1 MIVTI
6 VLLVILAL
14 FTVLGLKKG
23 LIRTVLTLIGN
34 ITAFYIARKLADWI
48 TPIIAGEIPLPG
60 IGTSL
65 TSALNRAELAE
76 RSLDTVTRVLTEYGF
91 PPTAAAA
98 VAEKI
103 NLADPHSLAVQVSN
117 TLDFLVAYVLVFT
130 VALIA
135 SILFLILLAGVLE
148 GLMKMPILHIVN
160 VIAGG
165 ILGFGAGFA
174 LCWISVLTLS
184 FVAPLIDAGFSTSLC
199 SLLNASPLYD
209 FFLRTNPFQLIF

>member
-1 MIVTI
+1 MIVTV
-6 VLLVILAL
+6 VLLAILVL

-23 LIRTVLTLIGN
+23 LVRTVLTLVGN
-34 ITAFYIARKLADWI
+34 IAAFYIARRLADWI
-48 TPIIAGEIPLPG
+48 SPIIAGEIPLPG

-65 TSALNRAELAE
+65 STALNRAELAD
-76 RSLDTVTRVLTEYGF
+76 RSLDTVINVLTENGF
-91 PPTAAAA
+91 PPSAAAA

-117 TLDFLVAYVLVFT
+117 SLDFMVAYVLVFGA
-130 VALIA
+130 ALIV
-135 SILFLILLAGVLE
+135 SILLLILLAGVLE

-174 LCWISVLTLS
+174 LCWVLVLTFS
-184 FVAPLIDAGFSTSLC
+184 FAAPLIDAGFSTNLFSF
-199 SLLNASPLYD
+199 LNASPLYD
-209 FFLRTNPFQLIF
+209 FFLRTNPFELVF